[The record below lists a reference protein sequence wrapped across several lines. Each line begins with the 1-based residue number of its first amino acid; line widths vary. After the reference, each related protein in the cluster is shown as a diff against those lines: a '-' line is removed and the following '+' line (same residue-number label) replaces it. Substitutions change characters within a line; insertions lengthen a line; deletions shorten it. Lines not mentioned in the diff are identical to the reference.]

1 MFAAMTGP
9 SPSALR
15 AALMLAVWNFF
26 KLIDYPIEPLN
37 VLGFVATL
45 NLLFEPYI
53 LLSPSFLMS
62 YSAATTLVAAQDW
75 LKNHKG
81 IIANFLVSLFAFLGV
96 APFLLLFSTMNVLA
110 PLISVPAV
118 LLATP
123 LLWASVL
130 IMFLL
135 TVNLYGAAAILV
147 RGATPFAWAM
157 QKLIDLLS
165 HSLNV
170 PGSFLAYLLSSA
182 LLLLLLWHFGQSPK
196 NFTS

>member
-1 MFAAMTGP
+1 
-9 SPSALR
+9 
-15 AALMLAVWNFF
+15 
-26 KLIDYPIEPLN
+26 
-37 VLGFVATL
+37 
-45 NLLFEPYI
+45 
-53 LLSPSFLMS
+53 
-62 YSAATTLVAAQDW
+62 
-75 LKNHKG
+75 
-81 IIANFLVSLFAFLGV
+81 
-96 APFLLLFSTMNVLA
+96 MNVLA

-147 RGATPFAWAM
+147 RGATPLAWAM

-165 HSLNV
+165 HSLNM